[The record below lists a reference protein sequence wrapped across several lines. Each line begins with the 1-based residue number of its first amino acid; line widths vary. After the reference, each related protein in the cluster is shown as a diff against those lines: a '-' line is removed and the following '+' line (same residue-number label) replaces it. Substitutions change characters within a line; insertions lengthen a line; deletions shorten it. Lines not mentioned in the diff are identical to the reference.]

1 MLTARWW
8 RTGSVAALQSV
19 PSKLRRS
26 SPRASLARSLVVIE
40 AFSGSG
46 ESPTYAFDICAY
58 ICSSQTGWE
67 GFQTNSA
74 QVSENTGVCVRPHK
88 GLSVGEAGGGGELR

>member
-19 PSKLRRS
+19 PLKLRG
-26 SPRASLARSLVVIE
+26 SLRVLPSLVVIE
-40 AFSGSG
+40 SFSGSD
-46 ESPTYAFDICAY
+46 EFPTYAFDICAY
-58 ICSSQTGWE
+58 ICSSQAGWE

-88 GLSVGEAGGGGELR
+88 ALSVGEAGGGGELR